1 MMDERETEIIQS
13 VNGCINQALA
23 STDTR
28 AKAIEAAG
36 ECVRGVLQGL
46 TDDEADVALDALA
59 DFHSRQPD

>member
-1 MMDERETEIIQS
+1 MDQRESEIIRS

-23 STDTR
+23 SSDTR

-46 TDDEADVALDALA
+46 SDEEADLALDTLA
-59 DFHSRQPD
+59 EFHSRHPD